1 MLDIQITRL
10 IAALI
15 MAVLL
20 GWACYVTAYI
30 KHKNKIMD
38 EENKILLEGSEPYS
52 TDKVRSEKV
61 KSWYIGYR
69 LALVGLII
77 VAAAVGWAAAYF
89 VAQEHALTWVEDCLV
104 AGLGALIGG
113 LILDKYIIHPIAD
126 GSFFEKVEDPM
137 VTYFLE
143 NGSFPCKEVKKSKKE
158 KKAEKKAEDK
168 KFGDYVAVQ
177 AKTTEAEYKEMA
189 NPSGATVSP
198 EFEDLIAHLTFDEKV
213 KAIEKLRKSL

>member
-1 MLDIQITRL
+1 MVIQMLDIQITRF

-38 EENKILLEGSEPYS
+38 EENKALLDGGPLLPEE
-52 TDKVRSEKV
+52 KVRAEKV
-61 KSWYIGYR
+61 KSWYMGYR
-69 LALVGLII
+69 LALIGLII
-77 VAAAVGWAAAYF
+77 VSAAVGWAAAYF

-104 AGLGALIGG
+104 AGAGALIGG

-143 NGSFPCKEVKKSKKE
+143 NDSFPCKEVKKSKKE
-158 KKAEKKAEDK
+158 KKAEEKKEEAP
-168 KFGDYVAVQ
+168 
-177 AKTTEAEYKEMA
+177 KTEVKEA
-189 NPSGATVSP
+189 PSIENLS
-198 EFEDLIAHLTFDEKV
+198 FDEKV
-213 KAIEKLRKSL
+213 QLIERLRKSL

>member
-38 EENKILLEGSEPYS
+38 AENKALLDGGPLLPEE
-52 TDKVRSEKV
+52 KVRAEKV

-77 VAAAVGWAAAYF
+77 VAAAIGWAAAYF

-143 NGSFPCKEVKKSKKE
+143 NDSFPVKEVKKSKKE
-158 KKAEKKAEDK
+158 KKAEEKRS
-168 KFGDYVAVQ
+168 GDYIAVQ
-177 AKTTEAEYKEMA
+177 ARTTEAEYKEMV
-189 NPSGATVSP
+189 NPSGTTLDPALEELLAGLS
-198 EFEDLIAHLTFDEKV
+198 FDEKV
-213 KAIEKLRKSL
+213 KTIEKLRKSL